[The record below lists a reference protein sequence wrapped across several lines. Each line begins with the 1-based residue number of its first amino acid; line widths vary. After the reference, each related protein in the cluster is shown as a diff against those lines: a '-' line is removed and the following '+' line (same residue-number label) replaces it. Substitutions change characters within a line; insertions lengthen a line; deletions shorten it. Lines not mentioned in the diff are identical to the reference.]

1 MLREDILIFAKE
13 KYNLTADPRYLK
25 YTVEQLA
32 STGAMLPSKY
42 LSSDCYVVGPRKNA
56 WKKMVS
62 KEALS
67 LLDKILKDKQ
77 VVRLFMEGQSK
88 RELLKA
94 ADQMDKQRATRVPS
108 SGPLHVHGPETP
120 IKTEVIPL
128 GNEGEEDDDLEFVS
142 LIK

>member
-1 MLREDILIFAKE
+1 MFTKE
-13 KYNLTADPRYLK
+13 KYNLTADPKYLK

-42 LSSDCYVVGPRKNA
+42 LSSDCYLVGPRKNA

-62 KEALS
+62 KEAMS

-94 ADQMDKQRATRVPS
+94 ADQMDQQTTTARVPTS
-108 SGPLHVHGPETP
+108 DPINVTETP

-128 GNEGEEDDDLEFVS
+128 GNEEDQDLEFVS

>member
-1 MLREDILIFAKE
+1 MFAKE
-13 KYNLTADPRYLK
+13 KYNLTADPKYLK

-42 LSSDCYVVGPRKNA
+42 LSSDCYVIGPRKNA
-56 WKKMVS
+56 WEKMVT

-77 VVRLFMEGQSK
+77 VVRVFMEGQSK

-94 ADQMDKQRATRVPS
+94 TDQMDQQRVPS
-108 SGPLHVHGPETP
+108 SGLLNVPETP
-120 IKTEVIPL
+120 IKTEVVPL
-128 GNEGEEDDDLEFVS
+128 GNEGEEDQDLEFVS

>member
-1 MLREDILIFAKE
+1 MLREDILMFAKE
-13 KYNLTADPRYLK
+13 KYNLTADPKYLK

-32 STGAMLPSKY
+32 YNGAMLPSKY

-56 WKKMVS
+56 WKKMVT

-67 LLDKILKDKQ
+67 LLDKMLKDKQ

-94 ADQMDKQRATRVPS
+94 ADQMAQQRVPS
-108 SGPLHVHGPETP
+108 SGPLNVPETP

-128 GNEGEEDDDLEFVS
+128 GNEGEEDQDLEFVS